1 MGRYGVDGER
11 EGLGYW
17 FAEVV
22 DGEREGVGY
31 WFAEVVDLLTRGLS
45 KV

>member
-22 DGEREGVGY
+22 D
-31 WFAEVVDLLTRGLS
+31 LLTRGLS